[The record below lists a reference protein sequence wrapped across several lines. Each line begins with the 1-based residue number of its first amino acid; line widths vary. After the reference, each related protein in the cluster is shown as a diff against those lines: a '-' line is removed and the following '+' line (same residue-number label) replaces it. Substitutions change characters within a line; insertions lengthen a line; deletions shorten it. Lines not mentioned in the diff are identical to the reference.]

1 MSSLSLFAS
10 EPAPP
15 EGQPSHE
22 DVRDV
27 AARVAA
33 WQRRHGRRHLPWQD
47 QHDPYRIWLSEIML
61 QQTQVVT
68 VIDYYQR
75 FLARFPELRDLAD
88 APEDEVLRLWAGLGY
103 YARARNLHRCAQ
115 VIRDHWGG
123 QFPPDAERIA
133 TLPGIGRSTAAAIA
147 AFAYGERSPI
157 LDGNVKRVFARYFG
171 VHGPVASSRCDKALW
186 RLAEAAVAEAPGD
199 LDMAAYTQG
208 LMDLGSGPCTRGK
221 PDCASCPLAQGCH
234 ARQHGLQQVLPTP
247 KPRKAQPE
255 RHCHM
260 LVLSHR
266 RAVLLARQPAPGIW
280 GGLWSL
286 PRYDDLDALRDACAA
301 RGLPAG
307 GLDALPPLLH
317 VFTHFRLHIQPWR
330 LDAGAGHAPATAEGE
345 AWIPAGELADSAL
358 PAPVKALLT
367 TLYPPAAGNG

>member
-1 MSSLSLFAS
+1 VHAV
-10 EPAPP
+10 ANPP
-15 EGQPSHE
+15 EGQASHQ

-27 AARVAA
+27 AARVVA
-33 WQRRHGRRHLPWQD
+33 WQRQYGRRHLPWQN

-61 QQTQVVT
+61 QQTQVAT

-75 FLARFPELRDLAD
+75 FLVRFPDLNTLAE
-88 APEDEVLRLWAGLGY
+88 APEDDVLRLWAGLGY

-123 QFPPDAERIA
+123 RFPPDAVQIA

-171 VHGPVASSRCDKALW
+171 VYGPVTSSRCDKALW
-186 RLAEAAVAEAPGD
+186 RLAEAALHAAPAA

-208 LMDLGSGPCTRGK
+208 LMDLGSGPCTRSR
-221 PDCASCPLAQGCH
+221 PNCADCPLSQGCH
-234 ARQHGLQQVLPTP
+234 AYQYGLQQTLPTP
-247 KPRKAQPE
+247 RPRKTQPE

-260 LVLSHR
+260 LVLAHR
-266 RAVLLARQPAPGIW
+266 NRILLNRQPTPGIW

-286 PRYDDLDALRDACAA
+286 PRYDSLLALQTACAA
-301 RGLPAG
+301 RSLPG
-307 GLDALPPLLH
+307 DRLDELPPMQH
-317 VFTHFRLHIQPWR
+317 VFTHFRLHIQPWQLEIDR
-330 LDAGAGHAPATAEGE
+330 GTEPIKTPEE
-345 AWIPAGELADSAL
+345 AWFPAIELASSAL
-358 PAPVKALLT
+358 PAPIKTLLT
-367 TLYPPAAGNG
+367 SLYPAQVGNG